1 MVINQLF
8 CGGAVATRA
17 AQRCARR
24 EQTFHN
30 QEVRGLLI
38 SCLPVNTSKNFAHTA
53 AMSVEAAKELAGR
66 TAVNNHVSTKT
77 KVVGIGSGST
87 IVFAVQRLAERV
99 KEEGLQLRCIPT
111 SFQARQLIQ
120 QHGLVLSDLE
130 TDPRIDVTI
139 DGCDEADDALTLIK
153 GGGGCQTQEKV
164 VASYSDQ
171 FVVIADYRK
180 ASNKL
185 GEAWNYVPI
194 EVLALAY
201 RPIMARIEKELGG
214 RCEVRMAKA
223 KAGPVV
229 TDNGGMIIDWYWDK
243 QLERSWAEIESSLQ
257 AMPGLVETGLFVGMT
272 DTAYFGMQDGSVS
285 QRNSVA

>member
-1 MVINQLF
+1 M
-8 CGGAVATRA
+8 G
-17 AQRCARR
+17 
-24 EQTFHN
+24 
-30 QEVRGLLI
+30 
-38 SCLPVNTSKNFAHTA
+38 VNTSKYFAHTA

-77 KVVGIGSGST
+77 RVVGIGSGST
-87 IVFAVQRLAERV
+87 IGFAVQRLAERV
-99 KEEGLQLRCIPT
+99 KEEELQLRCIPT

-120 QHGLVLSDLE
+120 LHGLVLSDLE

-185 GEAWNYVPI
+185 GEAWSYVPI
-194 EVLALAY
+194 EVRALAY
-201 RPIMARIEKELGG
+201 RPIIARIEKELGG
-214 RCEVRMAKA
+214 RCEVGYTVSIALGIVFFRF
-223 KAGPVV
+223 G
-229 TDNGGMIIDWYWDK
+229 WQK
-243 QLERSWAEIESSLQ
+243 QK
-257 AMPGLVETGLFVGMT
+257 PGLW
-272 DTAYFGMQDGSVS
+272 SP
-285 QRNSVA
+285 

>member
-1 MVINQLF
+1 MVINRLF

-38 SCLPVNTSKNFAHTA
+38 SCSPVNTSKNFAHTA

-66 TAVNNHVSTKT
+66 TAVNNHVSTET
-77 KVVGIGSGST
+77 RVVGIGSGST
-87 IVFAVQRLAERV
+87 IVFAVERLAERV
-99 KEEGLQLRCIPT
+99 KDEGLQLRCIPT

-243 QLERSWAEIESSLQ
+243 QLVRSWAEVESALQ
-257 AMPGLVETGLFVGMT
+257 AMPGLVETGLFVGMANI
-272 DTAYFGMQDGSVS
+272 AYFGMQDGSVS